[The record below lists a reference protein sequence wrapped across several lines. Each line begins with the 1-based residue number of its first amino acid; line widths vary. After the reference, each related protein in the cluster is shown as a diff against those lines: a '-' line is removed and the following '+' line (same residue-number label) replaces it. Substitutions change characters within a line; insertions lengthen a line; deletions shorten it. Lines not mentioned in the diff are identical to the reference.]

1 MSEYYWTR
9 RNVLAGLLGT
19 GTAVVALGG
28 CAGSEDITAEA
39 ALASRMSLD
48 VPDGRL
54 RQARRLLSAHPA
66 VDVHSHPGRFF
77 MRGADIWHHSA
88 RMFAAAEGGPERA
101 IADMAAGGVAAACF
115 AVVTDMRSLVLTPEG
130 GLRALRPLAEG
141 EIWAD
146 YKRQIEEFR
155 ELLKDGSVYLA
166 GNADDIRKNHT
177 AGRVSAI
184 LTAEG
189 GDFLEGS
196 LDRLA
201 EAWDDG
207 MRSITIVHYR
217 VNEVG
222 DIQTEAPVHHG
233 LSAFGVD
240 LVRAMNAQGMLVDLA
255 HASFETTRQAAAVT
269 TKPVMISHSHIS
281 PEPGGHPRLISA
293 DHARLI
299 AETGGIIGSW
309 PAGITQRTFGDF
321 IGETMR
327 LIDVVGVDHV
337 AIGTDMDANF
347 RPVFDSYRQWPVA
360 VALLLEQGL
369 SEADVIKVM
378 GGNFLRVFAAA
389 TAR

>member
-1 MSEYYWTR
+1 
-9 RNVLAGLLGT
+9 
-19 GTAVVALGG
+19 
-28 CAGSEDITAEA
+28 
-39 ALASRMSLD
+39 
-48 VPDGRL
+48 
-54 RQARRLLSAHPA
+54 
-66 VDVHSHPGRFF
+66 
-77 MRGADIWHHSA
+77 
-88 RMFAAAEGGPERA
+88 
-101 IADMAAGGVAAACF
+101 
-115 AVVTDMRSLVLTPEG
+115 LVLTPEG
-130 GLRALRPLAEG
+130 GLRALRPLAAG
-141 EIWAD
+141 EIWAY
-146 YKRQIEEFR
+146 YKRQIKEFR
-155 ELLKDGSVYLA
+155 ELLKDGSVFLA
-166 GNADDIRKNHT
+166 GNTDDVIKNHA

-207 MRSITIVHYR
+207 VRSITIVHYR

-240 LVRAMNAQGMLVDLA
+240 LVQAMNAQGMLIDLA
-255 HASFETTRQAAAVT
+255 HASFETTRQATAVT

-281 PEPGGHPRLISA
+281 AEPGGHPRLISA

-299 AETGGIIGSW
+299 AETGGIIGAW

-321 IGETMR
+321 IGEIMR
-327 LIDVVGVDHV
+327 LIDTVGVDHV
-337 AIGTDMDANF
+337 AIGTDKDANF

-360 VALLLEQGL
+360 VALLLDRGL
-369 SEADVIKVM
+369 SEEDVTKVM

-389 TAR
+389 MAR